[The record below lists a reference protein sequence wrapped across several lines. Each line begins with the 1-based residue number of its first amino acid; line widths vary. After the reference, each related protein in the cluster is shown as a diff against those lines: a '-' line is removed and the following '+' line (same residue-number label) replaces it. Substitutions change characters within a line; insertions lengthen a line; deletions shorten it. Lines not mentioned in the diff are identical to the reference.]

1 MTKAPPLVDASQ
13 QISLQCRK
21 VELAH
26 CGVRFTLLIGSS
38 AEKAMRTFLF
48 VVCGAWALL
57 GAHASAAVPGA
68 INCAKAKSA
77 DEKTV
82 CGSYELGQLDAQL
95 ATQYGLLKGFLAM
108 GGRGALMDD
117 QRAWLTQRAACKANA
132 ACLRHVYATRIETL
146 QAGLDRVK
154 TFGPF

>member
-1 MTKAPPLVDASQ
+1 MTKAPPLVDAWPR
-13 QISLQCRK
+13 ISLQCCN
-21 VELAH
+21 VELAP
-26 CGVRFTLLIGSS
+26 CGIRFALLICLCT
-38 AEKAMRTFLF
+38 ERAMRTFLF

-95 ATQYGLLKGFLAM
+95 ATQYGLLKSFLAM

-132 ACLRHVYATRIETL
+132 ACLRRVYAARIETL